1 MSSFAK
7 CLGHNRTLPSGKMLA
22 VSKPGTKVLHPS
34 VKEVFWA
41 AWSRSAIQSFNFQVA
56 AFVDWTFAVAGAVP
70 GAIIPGA
77 VGFLFDS
84 FRALGVLMIGWV
96 ASHIAGVYWGWL
108 SRWELPGTKAASTPA
123 AASYIDLNQW
133 GLTEKRESLVYQLF
147 YSEHRWVYVATFI
160 RDKRWKPLLTS
171 RGKHIENESTERLQ
185 CGLSKFEKYSIP
197 HLWASSLINALYV
210 SHHLLFFMFMLHTFF
225 ISYFIFSI
233 DKYDFRKIKWI
244 PAIVPD
250 STIGSSYGLTLL
262 STAAALTTTA
272 DSHNS
277 SPLHLCRHRN
287 PTATWSISARPL
299 ALCWCWPARC
309 LVKHCNRCNF
319 TRAR

>member
-1 MSSFAK
+1 MTPFAK
-7 CLGHNRTLPSGKMLA
+7 CLGHNRPLQSGKVLA
-22 VSKPGTKVLHPS
+22 VCQNSRAKRYLHPS
-34 VKEVFWA
+34 VKEVFW
-41 AWSRSAIQSFNFQVA
+41 
-56 AFVDWTFAVAGAVP
+56 
-70 GAIIPGA
+70 
-77 VGFLFDS
+77 
-84 FRALGVLMIGWV
+84 
-96 ASHIAGVYWGWL
+96 
-108 SRWELPGTKAASTPA
+108 
-123 AASYIDLNQW
+123 
-133 GLTEKRESLVYQLF
+133 
-147 YSEHRWVYVATFI
+147 VATFI

-171 RGKHIENESTERLQ
+171 RGKHIENERLSTERLQ

-309 LVKHCNRCNF
+309 LVKYCNRCNF